1 MIPYGRQNIDEA
13 DIAAVVATLRS
24 DFLTQGPAVEQFES
38 AVAMR
43 CNARFAVAVN
53 SATSALWLAYRAL
66 GLGPGDRLWTSPNTF
81 VATANAALHLGAEV
95 DFVDIDPDTYNLC
108 PKRLA
113 EKLAV
118 AEAAGRLP
126 KIVTPVHFAGQP
138 CDLPAIAELAVRYGF
153 RVVEDASHAIGA
165 SYQGEPVGSCR
176 WSDLTVFSFHPVKI
190 MTTGEGGMVLGRDPA
205 LATRLV
211 ELRSHGVTRDPQR
224 MQRECEGGWY
234 YEQIDLGWNFRL
246 TDIQAALGTSQLN
259 RLDAFLAQRQELADR
274 YDRELAGLPLMRP
287 GRDPAADS
295 AWHLYVVR
303 LAGDG
308 TIRRQVFNAL
318 RQQGIGVNV
327 HYIPVHIQPYYQA
340 MGFTVGAYPEAE
352 RYYQQAISL
361 PLFAGLTLE
370 QQNQVIERLQEAL
383 S

>member
-1 MIPYGRQNIDEA
+1 VIPYGRQDIDEA
-13 DIAAVVATLRS
+13 DIAAIVAVLRS
-24 DFLTQGPAVEQFES
+24 DFLTQGPAVDRFES

-43 CNARFAVAVN
+43 CGAPFAVAVN
-53 SATSALWLAYRAL
+53 SATSALLLAYRAL

-118 AEAAGRLP
+118 AESIGRLP
-126 KIVTPVHFAGQP
+126 KIVVPVHFAGQP
-138 CDLPAIAELAVRYGF
+138 CDLPAIAKLAVRYGF

-165 SYQGEPVGSCR
+165 NYQGEPVGSCR
-176 WSDLTVFSFHPVKI
+176 WSDLAVFSFHPVKI
-190 MTTGEGGMVLGRDPA
+190 ITTGEGGMVLGRDPA

-211 ELRSHGVTRDPQR
+211 ELRSHGITRDPGR

-246 TDIQAALGTSQLN
+246 TDIQAALGVSQLN
-259 RLDAFLAQRQELADR
+259 RLDGFLARRRELADY
-274 YDRELAGLPLMRP
+274 YDRVLNGLPLTRP
-287 GRDPAADS
+287 GRDPDAGS

-303 LAGDG
+303 IQGDG
-308 TIRRQVFNAL
+308 SIRRQIFNAL

-327 HYIPVHIQPYYQA
+327 HYIPVHTQPYYQA
-340 MGFTVGAYPEAE
+340 MGFAAGDYPEAE

-361 PLFAGLTLE
+361 PLFAGLTWE
-370 QQNQVIERLQEAL
+370 QQNQVIERLQGAL